1 MYIPLVRGFTA
12 GDVGG
17 RGSVFLS
24 EGECGWRRPG
34 DVGPLSIG
42 LPSSIHIQVYNNGG
56 LLIN

>member
-56 LLIN
+56 